1 METTSVPEDK
11 VIKIGDLSFHYLD
24 WGNPDDVPI
33 VLLHGLCGMPTTGIF
48 SPVMWQASTT
58 FLP

>member
-11 VIKIGDLSFHYLD
+11 VIKIGDLSLHYLD

-33 VLLHGLCGMPTTGIF
+33 VLLHGLCGNAHYWDF